1 MISPAPNLPDAIPD
15 ELSGR
20 VVIVTGAGR
29 GMGRAVAVRLA
40 KAGASVAV
48 NDLEPAAAD
57 ETAEL
62 VISQG
67 GTAIAVAGDISD
79 SSFVESLVGDAVEEY
94 GDVNILVNA
103 AGILRRTAVF
113 DMPETEWDFV
123 MNVNLKG
130 TFLCSKT
137 VLISMRRSGWG
148 RIVNF
153 SSTAGK
159 TTSTLGGAHY
169 TASKHAV
176 LGLTRHM
183 AMEEA
188 AHGITV
194 NAVCP
199 GLINTE
205 MVQHEVDDE
214 RLKRYTDGFPIH
226 RLGEPFEA
234 AELVAF
240 LASDRA
246 AYITGQG
253 FDISGGDLMV

>member
-40 KAGASVAV
+40 KTGASVAV

-79 SSFVESLVGDAVEEY
+79 SSFVESLVGESVEEY

-113 DMPETEWDFV
+113 DIPEAEWDLV

-137 VLISMRRSGWG
+137 VLTSMRRSGWG

-226 RLGEPFEA
+226 RLGVPFEA